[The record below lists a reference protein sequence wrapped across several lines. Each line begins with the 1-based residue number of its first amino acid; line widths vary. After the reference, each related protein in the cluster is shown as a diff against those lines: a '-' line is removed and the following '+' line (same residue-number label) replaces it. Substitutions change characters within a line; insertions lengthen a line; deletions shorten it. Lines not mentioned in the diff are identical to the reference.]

1 MKKIISLLLV
11 LLFIVA
17 MVAGCG
23 QNKKTNETSGDAT
36 ANETVNTTDNN
47 ESKDSSESKNTTTAN
62 NADTELFGIPQKT
75 DEYIIKDFSTPEGKY
90 TLERYKDRV
99 IGMEGYLVIG
109 ENAKEGEYYQEG
121 TGFFFWARPGK
132 AIIIKE
138 ITYSDEDYHITL
150 EEVEKGT
157 PQSHEMLNIVCQKI
171 FKDKFIK
178 YTDGTDS
185 RNITALN
192 KEVGLQRC
200 KGEFQEVNLKNNT
213 IVIIPSTAT
222 IPYTYTLA
230 DVDPKTLEG
239 LQKDEEIEYMFSGY
253 TNTVYAVVKK
263 ANN

>member
-1 MKKIISLLLV
+1 M
-11 LLFIVA
+11 VA

-23 QNKKTNETSGDAT
+23 QNKDTNKTSGDAT

-62 NADTELFGIPQKT
+62 NANTELFGIPQRT
-75 DEYIIKDFSTPEGKY
+75 EDYLIDDFSDPVGAY
-90 TLERYKDRV
+90 TLEYNKDLV

-109 ENAKEGEYYQEG
+109 EELKEGDYYKEG
-121 TGFFFWARPGK
+121 TNFFFWAKPGK
-132 AIIIKE
+132 AVVIKG
-138 ITYSDEDYHITL
+138 ITYNDESYLITL

-157 PQSHEMLNIVCQKI
+157 PQSHEMLSIVCKKP